1 MKKDC
6 VFCKIVAGVIPS
18 QTVYEDDKVIA
29 ISDINPVA
37 PVHVLIIPKK
47 HLGKL
52 EILNEEEMEVA
63 GYCFQIT
70 PVVARAKKILNEGY
84 RLVLNQGDNAGQ
96 ELDHLHLHLL
106 AGRNLEGMG

>member
-1 MKKDC
+1 MKEDC
-6 VFCKIVAGVIPS
+6 VFCKIVAGEVPGQKIH
-18 QTVYEDDKVIA
+18 EDAKVIA

-52 EILNEEEMEVA
+52 EMLNEEEMEVA
-63 GYCFQIT
+63 GYCFQIA

-84 RLVLNQGDNAGQ
+84 RLVLNQGENAGQ

-106 AGRNLEGMG
+106 AGRNLKGMG